1 MHRCS
6 APILFLILGRKV
18 GRKKKSPRMITRT
31 HLEVKPPSGICLA
44 ALFSEPLT
52 QIFFEGSAKKKKSL
66 RVYITLSSLI
76 LIKIGLD

>member
-1 MHRCS
+1 
-6 APILFLILGRKV
+6 
-18 GRKKKSPRMITRT
+18 MITRT

-52 QIFFEGSAKKKKSL
+52 QIFFEGSAKKKKKKKSL